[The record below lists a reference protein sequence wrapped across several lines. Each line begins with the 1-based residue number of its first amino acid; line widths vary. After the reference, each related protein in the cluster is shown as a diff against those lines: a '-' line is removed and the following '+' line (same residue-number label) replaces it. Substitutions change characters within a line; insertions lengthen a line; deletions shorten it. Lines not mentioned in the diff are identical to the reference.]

1 MEFAKSKS
9 GHDRNQYYLI
19 LKRDDTSVYLVNG
32 GTKPLAKPKK
42 KNTKHI
48 QVIRH
53 LPAEVVDMLN
63 KEMTDITV
71 RKAIKIIE
79 KQ

>member
-19 LKRDDTSVYLVNG
+19 LKRDDSFVYLVNG
-32 GTKPLAKPKK
+32 TTKPLAAPKK
-42 KNTKHI
+42 KNVRHI

-53 LPAEVVDMLN
+53 LPAEVTELLTQGV
-63 KEMTDITV
+63 TDITV
-71 RKAIKIIE
+71 KKAIKIIE